1 MRALLLFAFASAAL
15 SAQWVNHPTPG
26 VPKTPNGAPNLT
38 APTPRAAD
46 GKPDLSGMWAAE
58 NMLPCDPA
66 YGKCADRKIGR
77 QTQDIGSLLPGGLP
91 FQPWAA
97 ELVRKRTAAQ
107 KKEDPTAKCYFPGA
121 PRAHAFWTYKKFVQT
136 PGLLVVLDE
145 FNANF
150 RQIFTDGRSLP
161 EDMLPTID
169 GYSAGHWEGDTMV
182 VQSAGYTGE
191 QWLDNHG
198 SPITEEAKITERF
211 HRVNYGTMEIEITV
225 NDLKAY
231 TKPWTV
237 KVNQHIVLNTEL
249 IDKFCMENGK
259 ASVHMP

>member
-1 MRALLLFAFASAAL
+1 MIAVL
-15 SAQWVNHPTPG
+15 N
-26 VPKTPNGAPNLT
+26 PN
-38 APTPRAAD
+38 
-46 GKPDLSGMWAAE
+46 
-58 NMLPCDPA
+58 
-66 YGKCADRKIGR
+66 
-77 QTQDIGSLLPGGLP
+77 QT
-91 FQPWAA
+91 
-97 ELVRKRTAAQ
+97 
-107 KKEDPTAKCYFPGA
+107 Y
-121 PRAHAFWTYKKFVQT
+121 
-136 PGLLVVLDE
+136 
-145 FNANF
+145 

-169 GYSAGHWEGDTMV
+169 GYSAGHWEGDTLV

-237 KVNQHIVLNTEL
+237 RIDQRLMVDQDLIEFECNENQQFRQHV
-249 IDKFCMENGK
+249 K
-259 ASVHMP
+259 